1 MPLVL
6 RLKPG
11 LKTPFLLFISNCLLN
26 IQRFTRLSAIPLHE
40 IFTSLGQFCVLQK
53 RIKNEILEQYVY
65 FIDMPNTSYIIFHAF
80 TNKEEISINF
90 ILDKS
95 FEFFFDQIILDDE
108 LRNEILTKLKSVKVK
123 GIYRLEIPKSNT
135 EKILED
141 ILSG

>member
-1 MPLVL
+1 M
-6 RLKPG
+6 
-11 LKTPFLLFISNCLLN
+11 KTPFLLFISNCLLN

-123 GIYRLEIPKSNT
+123 GIYRLGIPKSNT
-135 EKILED
+135 EKNT
-141 ILSG
+141 

>member
-1 MPLVL
+1 M
-6 RLKPG
+6 
-11 LKTPFLLFISNCLLN
+11 
-26 IQRFTRLSAIPLHE
+26 
-40 IFTSLGQFCVLQK
+40 
-53 RIKNEILEQYVY
+53 Y

>member
-40 IFTSLGQFCVLQK
+40 IFTSLRQFCVLQK

-65 FIDMPNTSYIIFHAF
+65 FIDMPNTSFIIFHAF

-95 FEFFFDQIILDDE
+95 FEFFWI
-108 LRNEILTKLKSVKVK
+108 KS
-123 GIYRLEIPKSNT
+123 YWLMN
-135 EKILED
+135 
-141 ILSG
+141 

>member
-1 MPLVL
+1 MHIDYILPLVL
-6 RLKPG
+6 NRVENPYSAFYIK
-11 LKTPFLLFISNCLLN
+11 LFIEL
-26 IQRFTRLSAIPLHE
+26 QRFTQLSAIPLHE
-40 IFTSLGQFCVLQK
+40 IFTSLRQFCVLQK

-108 LRNEILTKLKSVKVK
+108 LRNEILTELKKV
-123 GIYRLEIPKSNT
+123 SN
-135 EKILED
+135 
-141 ILSG
+141 